1 MVKTRFSVKL
11 CNRFAVLEVEE
22 NINIDCIQMEKVY
35 TQTAENV
42 LGQAKKKNKQWLKE
56 ETWKGI
62 DQRQM
67 IHDKIRSM
75 KSERRKGKL

>member
-1 MVKTRFSVKL
+1 
-11 CNRFAVLEVEE
+11 
-22 NINIDCIQMEKVY
+22 MEKVY